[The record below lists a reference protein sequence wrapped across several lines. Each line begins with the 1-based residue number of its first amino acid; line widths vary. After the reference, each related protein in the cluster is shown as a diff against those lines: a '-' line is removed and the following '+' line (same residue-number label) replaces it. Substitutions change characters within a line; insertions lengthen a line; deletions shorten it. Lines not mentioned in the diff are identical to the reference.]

1 MTQRLHSKIL
11 WILWHIGK
19 VLFGS
24 MMGKKRFFR
33 EKAKRGRIRQRSSI
47 VSYTHVYIYIF
58 FFSNITKLVTATR
71 KQAEKNSKKKKKG
84 KKYQHDISST
94 MNHRCTQVVKPVVTR
109 FRSIDETPNA
119 LSINENGSLIGSH
132 LFSGA
137 TVSPGLTAGFKSG
150 NHFYAVKRGE
160 IGAAAVISNCDR
172 LIIKYPLMQRM
183 GVYGPYALPGVEFY

>member
-1 MTQRLHSKIL
+1 
-11 WILWHIGK
+11 
-19 VLFGS
+19 
-24 MMGKKRFFR
+24 MGKKRFFR

-71 KQAEKNSKKKKKG
+71 KQAEKKFEKKEKREKG